1 MNAYPAAAGYY
12 GQALALWPDEDEARQ
27 QLLYRHAEALYIA
40 NEEKALTAL
49 EEARDAVLA
58 LGDGETAAQAELSI
72 ARLWWHR
79 GQRDKASAHES
90 HAAELAGSEAS
101 PATAR
106 VIAHVARSRAIGGDS
121 GEGLRLATEALA
133 MAEALDIDELRAHAL
148 TTIGLGKA
156 NLGNR
161 AGIDDYERALKIA
174 LAINSPQVGTIINN
188 IAVSDFFAF
197 DFVRTDELFEEG
209 QGLAERFGDAAGVRW
224 LRAQRAGMAFMRG
237 RWDDGLRQLD
247 DFIAECERGSPHYL
261 EGRCHSDRAGIRE
274 GRGDLEGALA
284 DYERSL
290 ALARPAGDPQALLPL
305 LASAVAAFETHGRLD
320 AARLLAQE
328 LVDLAREHPF
338 EAAIGLAFDFA
349 YTRLATEF
357 DRELREALDR
367 APPWPW

>member
-1 MNAYPAAAGYY
+1 
-12 GQALALWPDEDEARQ
+12 
-27 QLLYRHAEALYIA
+27 
-40 NEEKALTAL
+40 
-49 EEARDAVLA
+49 
-58 LGDGETAAQAELSI
+58 
-72 ARLWWHR
+72 
-79 GQRDKASAHES
+79 
-90 HAAELAGSEAS
+90 
-101 PATAR
+101 
-106 VIAHVARSRAIGGDS
+106 
-121 GEGLRLATEALA
+121 

-367 APPWPW
+367 APPWPWKEVAVACLDYDFVLAADMWARGGSPTFEARLRLRAAEELIEKGRRAEGEVELEKALTFYRSVGATFFLERGEQLFAKSA